1 MSIGDIIGS
10 IWEYGLLRP
19 MLNSLVFLSHLL
31 MGNFGL
37 AIVLFTIGI
46 RAATFPL
53 TLRQLKSS
61 RALTSLQPK
70 MQELQK
76 KYKDPRRRSEETMK
90 LYKEAGVNPL
100 GCVFPM
106 LIQFP
111 IWIALYQTV
120 LAALGSTPESLF
132 GLSSRLYPWSYIY
145 QSLPLENH
153 FLWMNLGR
161 PDPFLPF
168 LVGVSTY
175 VQQRMITAPAA
186 DPRQASTNQMMLW
199 MMPVMFAFFTFQ
211 FPAGL
216 AVYILCSNLIRV
228 GIQWFLTE
236 PAQRSALFRLR
247 NTAPQPAV
255 AAVGAGRGTSELD
268 KENQTNGD
276 ASVHREDGGRSNR
289 SRARHARSQA
299 RRSRNRRR

>member
-90 LYKEAGVNPL
+90 LYKEAGGNPL

-199 MMPVMFAFFTFQ
+199 MMPIMFAWFTLTV
-211 FPAGL
+211 PSGL
-216 AVYILCSNLIRV
+216 AVYWTVTNIV
-228 GIQWFLTE
+228 GILMNASIYGWRSLHWRQLVLGPVPAGAPARGPAPEGAE
-236 PAQRSALFRLR
+236 PAA
-247 NTAPQPAV
+247 
-255 AAVGAGRGTSELD
+255 
-268 KENQTNGD
+268 K
-276 ASVHREDGGRSNR
+276 REEGGERE
-289 SRARHARSQA
+289 HARGD
-299 RRSRNRRR
+299 RGKRKDGRRRRRQSTKTARPR

>member
-1 MSIGDIIGS
+1 MNLFNVVLVD
-10 IWEYGLLRP
+10 P
-19 MLNSLVFLSHLL
+19 MTNVLIVLANIFA
-31 MGNFGL
+31 GNFGI
-37 AIVLFTIGI
+37 AIIIFTIIMRGV
-46 RAATFPL
+46 TFPL
-53 TLRQLKSS
+53 TLRQIRAS
-61 RALTSLQPK
+61 RAMSVIQPR

-175 VQQRMITAPAA
+175 VQQR
-186 DPRQASTNQMMLW
+186 
-199 MMPVMFAFFTFQ
+199 
-211 FPAGL
+211 
-216 AVYILCSNLIRV
+216 
-228 GIQWFLTE
+228 
-236 PAQRSALFRLR
+236 
-247 NTAPQPAV
+247 
-255 AAVGAGRGTSELD
+255 
-268 KENQTNGD
+268 
-276 ASVHREDGGRSNR
+276 
-289 SRARHARSQA
+289 
-299 RRSRNRRR
+299 